1 MAFHPFLKGEPPL
14 FLGGGW
20 GSVEGMSESL
30 NAAKLPKPS
39 WLKVRAPG
47 GENFLKIKEMMR
59 ERKLA
64 TVCEEARCPNLG
76 ECWGG
81 GTATI
86 MVMGDTCTRGCRFC
100 NVKTA
105 KKPGDLDPLEPFQ
118 VAKSLKDMGLE
129 YVVITTVDRDDLADQ
144 GANHFASIIRAVKR
158 ENPHLRIE
166 TLAGDFQGREEHL
179 QTLLDSRG
187 IDVFAHNVETV
198 ERLTPSVRD
207 KRANYAQSL
216 QVLRNAKK
224 ISPGI
229 VTKTSVMVG
238 LGETPEEVKKTM
250 EDCLAAGVEIFTL
263 GQYLQPSSWH
273 LPVLEYV
280 TPEQFKAYETLG
292 MEMGFRYVASGPLV
306 RSSYRAGEFFIHA
319 FLREREKE
327 KR

>member
-1 MAFHPFLKGEPPL
+1 
-14 FLGGGW
+14 
-20 GSVEGMSESL
+20 MSESL
-30 NAAKLPKPS
+30 KTSKLPKPA
-39 WLKVRAPG
+39 WLKVRAPSG
-47 GENFLKIKEMMR
+47 DNYLKIKEMMR

-64 TVCEEARCPNLG
+64 TVCEEAHCPNLG

-105 KKPGDLDPLEPFQ
+105 KKPGDLDPLEPFH
-118 VAKSLKDMGLE
+118 VAQSLKDMTLD
-129 YVVITTVDRDDLADQ
+129 YVVVTTVDRDDLADQ

-158 ENPHLRIE
+158 ENPKLRIE
-166 TLAGDFQGREEHL
+166 TLAGDFQGREEL
-179 QTLLDSRG
+179 LKILLDSRG
-187 IDVFAHNVETV
+187 IDVYAHNIETV
-198 ERLTPSVRD
+198 ERLTPGVRD
-207 KRANYAQSL
+207 KRANYRQSL

-224 ISPGI
+224 INPSI
-229 VTKTSVMVG
+229 VTKTSIMVG
-238 LGETPEEVKKTM
+238 LGETPEEVKQAM
-250 EDCLAAGVEIFTL
+250 QDCLDAGVEIFTL

-273 LPVLEYV
+273 LPVVEYV

-319 FLREREKE
+319 FLENRQKE
-327 KR
+327 TS